1 MAPSQTLKWVESG
14 KNPSEENVEIE
25 GTEPYIVGGH
35 TASGYWVDSYRET
48 TIKDLFAAGDVAGG
62 CPQKY
67 VTGALVE
74 GEIAANRALE
84 KLQEAKVTINKS
96 EEEEILNNAKS
107 NVEKILNTENPVY
120 STEELEEAMQKI
132 MDEYAGG
139 IKSNYGYSEKKLDIA
154 DYKIKDI
161 CNMFARCTLVG
172 IITGG
177 MVYCITRNIICMS
190 YLDIAEVGTISI
202 VINLLII
209 MTIGLNNQERIMLIQ
224 FIKNKICNKM
234 P

>member
-1 MAPSQTLKWVESG
+1 
-14 KNPSEENVEIE
+14 
-25 GTEPYIVGGH
+25 
-35 TASGYWVDSYRET
+35 
-48 TIKDLFAAGDVAGG
+48 
-62 CPQKY
+62 
-67 VTGALVE
+67 
-74 GEIAANRALE
+74 
-84 KLQEAKVTINKS
+84 
-96 EEEEILNNAKS
+96 
-107 NVEKILNTENPVY
+107 
-120 STEELEEAMQKI
+120 
-132 MDEYAGG
+132 
-139 IKSNYGYSEKKLDIA
+139 
-154 DYKIKDI
+154 
-161 CNMFARCTLVG
+161 MFARCTLVG

>member
-1 MAPSQTLKWVESG
+1 MLVA
-14 KNPSEENVEIE
+14 
-25 GTEPYIVGGH
+25 
-35 TASGYWVDSYRET
+35 DSAILGLI
-48 TIKDLFAAGDVAGG
+48 IK
-62 CPQKY
+62 P
-67 VTGALVE
+67 
-74 GEIAANRALE
+74 
-84 KLQEAKVTINKS
+84 
-96 EEEEILNNAKS
+96 IL
-107 NVEKILNTENPVY
+107 ICR
-120 STEELEEAMQKI
+120 
-132 MDEYAGG
+132 
-139 IKSNYGYSEKKLDIA
+139 IA

-177 MVYCITRNIICMS
+177 MVYCSTRNIICMS

-209 MTIGLNNQERIMLIQ
+209 TTIGLNNQERIMLIQ